1 MGNMES
7 ANNGVFL
14 SVDTVLCLI
23 SHLSGTPMCKL
34 AGTGFLKEKGG
45 NSANNDFLIM

>member
-7 ANNGVFL
+7 ANSAVFL
-14 SVDTVLCLI
+14 SVDTVPCLS
-23 SHLSGTPMCKL
+23 SHLSGTLTCKL

-45 NSANNDFLIM
+45 NPANNDFLIM